1 MISLKHLLLENEESK
16 KIELDLTNLYK
27 KYLTTLKKLQ
37 GTNGI
42 EQKLSDIRA
51 STGFDWNKQQNNPEI
66 QKLNSD
72 KEVVMK
78 ELSGISQ
85 QLQQNF
91 KKMKDMGLE
100 DRANIKSKKRKEK
113 VLKISNNWTKNSVS
127 DIQRN
132 QKNKMSDM
140 EKGLSQKRSDLEKS
154 LAQKRQVYKDELNA
168 WYKNGQKGPQPQLSS

>member
-1 MISLKHLLLENEESK
+1 MENEESK

-27 KYLTTLKKLQ
+27 QYLTTLKKLQ

-42 EQKLSDIRA
+42 EQKLSAIRA
-51 STGFDWNKQQNNPEI
+51 STGFDWNKQQNSPEI
-66 QKLNSD
+66 QKLNSK
-72 KEVVMK
+72 KEAVMK
-78 ELSGISQ
+78 ELGGISQ

-100 DRANIKSKKRKEK
+100 DRANFIRGKRKEQ

-127 DIQRN
+127 DIQRS

-154 LAQKRQVYKDELNA
+154 LAQKRQAYKDELNA

>member
-1 MISLKHLLLENEESK
+1 MISLKHLLLESEESK

-27 KYLTTLKKLQ
+27 QYLTSLKKLQ
-37 GTNGI
+37 GTNGVDK
-42 EQKLSDIRA
+42 KLSDIRA

-66 QKLNSD
+66 QKLNSE
-72 KEVVMK
+72 KEAVMK

-100 DRANIKSKKRKEK
+100 DRANFIRGKRKEQ

-140 EKGLSQKRSDLEKS
+140 EKS

-168 WYKNGQKGPQPQLSS
+168 WYKNGQKGPQPQLLS